1 MSDQTTLSRIENAV
15 AWYANL
21 PKDFADV
28 DTLLQAARKL
38 SARIFEFAGEVGAL
52 YKARNRTEFQRKA
65 EFSRIFRELMAAD
78 PKPSVAA
85 AEKEADGLV
94 ATLRDDEQ
102 QADAEYHAAKL
113 LLDTARAV
121 HDQMRQHISH
131 IKHEMRAEMT
141 GQGAQV

>member
-1 MSDQTTLSRIENAV
+1 MSEQTTLSRIENAV
-15 AWYANL
+15 EWYAKL
-21 PKDFADV
+21 PRDFADV
-28 DTLLQAARKL
+28 PMLLTAARTL
-38 SARIFEFAGEVGAL
+38 AAWIFEFAGEVGAL

-65 EFSRIFRELMAAD
+65 EFSRIFRELMGAD

-94 ATLRDDEQ
+94 ATLRDEEQ
-102 QADAEYHAAKL
+102 QADAEYQAAKL

-141 GQGAQV
+141 GQGAQA